1 MQKTDAKKIP
11 KWGLFALVLITTFV
25 VFWLLGGQHYVQ
37 NYSEVNQSIFHQE
50 EDAASPEVWFFYL
63 LQTGLLAGFVAL
75 LLSLL
80 AVTVLNRRE
89 K

>member
-11 KWGLFALVLITTFV
+11 KWGLVAIVLITTFV
-25 VFWLLGGQHYVQ
+25 AFWLLGGQHYVQ
-37 NYSEVNQSIFHQE
+37 NYSEVNQAIFHQQ
-50 EDAASPEVWFFYL
+50 EDTASPVVWFFYL

-80 AVTVLNRRE
+80 VVMVLNRRE
-89 K
+89 